1 MINSITIRNVATYDN
16 EGVKINNLKKINFIY
31 GGNGTGK
38 TTISNYLKNQKKD
51 EKDEK
56 DEKDNKYNDC
66 EIVWKNDLPVS
77 TLVYNKKFRDE
88 NFGLGKIKGVFTL
101 GKATKDDKEIVE
113 SKLAELKN
121 LREEEGKK
129 IQTLNKFDD
138 EKNYIETSFIELCW
152 RKLKVK
158 YENVFYEA
166 FKGALHK
173 KTFKDKLLNEFD
185 SNTNTNTNN
194 LVSYD
199 NLLERAKTIFGEV
212 PENIEPLRLIE
223 FDYILRI
230 EENSIWNK
238 KIIGKRDI
246 DIAGFIQRLNIS
258 DWVHQGKDYI
268 QKDSDICP
276 FCQQKTITDDFKK
289 QLEDFFDQSYINDI
303 NLLKELFGSYT
314 NLTSNIL
321 NELNKIE
328 EREKNLGNS
337 KLDID
342 KYSSYLKT
350 LNSQIIANNEK
361 INTKLKEPSR
371 EITLQSVREQLVLI
385 SNLINEAN
393 EKIRTH
399 NQIVTNFN
407 SEKNILISDIW
418 KFLSEELKNEIAEFK
433 RNFNGKNNA
442 IENIKR
448 FLEENEKK
456 QSILENEIKELNKN
470 IVGIES
476 TIDDINTLL
485 RNMGFLSFKIVSA
498 EEKGYYKIIREN
510 GEVAEDTLSEGE
522 ITFITFLYF
531 LQLAEGGL
539 SEDNITE
546 QRVLVIDD
554 PISSLD
560 SNILFIVSTLLK
572 DFIKK
577 IKEGKGNIV
586 QLILFTHNIYFHK
599 EVSFVDMRNNDSKN
613 ITNYLILR
621 KNGNISSIQ
630 AYEEKNPI
638 QTSYQLLWSEMRND
652 NISSILSIQ
661 NIMRRILENYFKL
674 LGNITDET
682 IIDKFP
688 TIPDKQICKSLY
700 YWINH
705 GSHSLNEDIELELAE
720 HTIQNYKDVFKKI
733 FEYSGHIAHYN
744 MMMGISENN

>member
-1 MINSITIRNVATYDN
+1 MIDSITIKNVATYDN

-56 DEKDNKYNDC
+56 DNKYNDC
-66 EIVWKNDLPVS
+66 KIVWKNGLQVS

-101 GKATKDDKEIVE
+101 GKATKDNKEIVE

-121 LREEEGKK
+121 LREGKGKK
-129 IQTLNKFDD
+129 IETLKKFND
-138 EKNYIETSFIELCW
+138 EKDNIETSFIELCW
-152 RKLKVK
+152 KELKIE
-158 YENVFYEA
+158 YENIFYEA
-166 FKGALHK
+166 FKGSLHK

-185 SNTNTNTNN
+185 SNTNN

-199 NLLERAKTIFGEV
+199 NLLERAKTIFGKV
-212 PENIEPLRLIE
+212 PENIEALKLIE

-289 QLEDFFDQSYINDI
+289 QLEDFFDESYINDI
-303 NLLKELFGSYT
+303 NSLKELFGSYT

-321 NELNKIE
+321 NELYKIE
-328 EREKNLGNS
+328 EREKNLGNT

-361 INTKLKEPSR
+361 LKTKLKEPSR
-371 EITLQSVREQLVLI
+371 EIILQPIEEQLKLI
-385 SNLINEAN
+385 VNLINEAN
-393 EKIRTH
+393 KKIEKH
-399 NQIVTNFN
+399 NQIVVDFN
-407 SEKNILISDIW
+407 NQRNILINDIW
-418 KFLSEELKNEIAEFK
+418 KFLSEEFKNQINKFNIEI
-433 RNFNGKNNA
+433 NKNKNA
-442 IENIKR
+442 IEGINKWI
-448 FLEENEKK
+448 EENEKR
-456 QSILENEIKELNKN
+456 QSILENEIKKLNKN

-498 EEKGYYKIIREN
+498 EEKGYYQIIREN
-510 GEVAEDTLSEGE
+510 GEIAEDTLSEGE

-572 DFIKK
+572 DFIKN

-613 ITNYLILR
+613 ITNYWILR

-700 YWINH
+700 YWIND

-720 HTIQNYKDVFKKI
+720 YTIQNYKDVFKKI

-744 MMMGISENN
+744 MMMGISESD

>member
-38 TTISNYLKNQKKD
+38 TTISNYLKNQK
-51 EKDEK
+51 KDEK

-613 ITNYLILR
+613 ITNYWILR

-700 YWINH
+700 YWIND

>member
-38 TTISNYLKNQKKD
+38 TTISNYLKNQK
-51 EKDEK
+51 K

-303 NLLKELFGSYT
+303 N
-314 NLTSNIL
+314 
-321 NELNKIE
+321 
-328 EREKNLGNS
+328 
-337 KLDID
+337 
-342 KYSSYLKT
+342 
-350 LNSQIIANNEK
+350 
-361 INTKLKEPSR
+361 
-371 EITLQSVREQLVLI
+371 
-385 SNLINEAN
+385 
-393 EKIRTH
+393 
-399 NQIVTNFN
+399 
-407 SEKNILISDIW
+407 
-418 KFLSEELKNEIAEFK
+418 
-433 RNFNGKNNA
+433 
-442 IENIKR
+442 
-448 FLEENEKK
+448 
-456 QSILENEIKELNKN
+456 
-470 IVGIES
+470 
-476 TIDDINTLL
+476 
-485 RNMGFLSFKIVSA
+485 
-498 EEKGYYKIIREN
+498 
-510 GEVAEDTLSEGE
+510 
-522 ITFITFLYF
+522 
-531 LQLAEGGL
+531 
-539 SEDNITE
+539 
-546 QRVLVIDD
+546 
-554 PISSLD
+554 
-560 SNILFIVSTLLK
+560 
-572 DFIKK
+572 
-577 IKEGKGNIV
+577 
-586 QLILFTHNIYFHK
+586 
-599 EVSFVDMRNNDSKN
+599 
-613 ITNYLILR
+613 
-621 KNGNISSIQ
+621 
-630 AYEEKNPI
+630 
-638 QTSYQLLWSEMRND
+638 
-652 NISSILSIQ
+652 
-661 NIMRRILENYFKL
+661 
-674 LGNITDET
+674 
-682 IIDKFP
+682 
-688 TIPDKQICKSLY
+688 
-700 YWINH
+700 
-705 GSHSLNEDIELELAE
+705 
-720 HTIQNYKDVFKKI
+720 
-733 FEYSGHIAHYN
+733 
-744 MMMGISENN
+744 

>member
-1 MINSITIRNVATYDN
+1 MIDSITIKNVATYDN

-38 TTISNYLKNQKKD
+38 TTISNYLKNQND
-51 EKDEK
+51 D
-56 DEKDNKYNDC
+56 KYNDC
-66 EIVWKNDLPVS
+66 EIVWKNNLSVS

-101 GKATKDDKEIVE
+101 GKATKDEKELVE
-113 SKLAELKN
+113 SKLVELKN
-121 LREEEGKK
+121 LKQLEETGRGSLKGH
-129 IQTLNKFDD
+129 NDA
-138 EKNYIETSFIELCW
+138 KNVIETSFIELCW
-152 RKLKVK
+152 KKLKVE
-158 YENVFYEA
+158 YEDVFREA

-173 KTFKDKLLNEFD
+173 NPFKEKLLNEFD
-185 SNTNTNTNN
+185 NNTNN

-199 NLLERAKTIFGEV
+199 NLLERAKTIFGKV
-212 PENIEPLRLIE
+212 PENIEPLSLIE
-223 FDYILRI
+223 FNYILQI

-238 KIIGKRDI
+238 KVVGKRDI
-246 DIAGFIQRLNIS
+246 DIAGFVQRLNIS
-258 DWVHQGKDYI
+258 DWVHQGKNYI
-268 QKDSDICP
+268 QKDSNVCP
-276 FCQQKTITDDFKK
+276 FCQQETITDDFKK
-289 QLEDFFDQSYINDI
+289 QLENFFDESYINDI
-303 NLLKELFGSYT
+303 NLLKELFSSYT
-314 NLTSNIL
+314 ALTSNIL
-321 NELNKIE
+321 NELNNIE
-328 EREKNLGNS
+328 EREKNLGNT

-350 LNSQIIANNEK
+350 LNSQFIANNEK
-361 INTKLKEPSR
+361 LKTKLKEPSR
-371 EITLQSVREQLVLI
+371 EITLQSVREQLELI

-393 EKIRTH
+393 EKIRIH

-407 SEKNILISDIW
+407 NEKKILISDIW
-418 KFLSEELKNEIAEFK
+418 KFLSEELRNEITEFK
-433 RNFNGKNNA
+433 RNINGKNRA
-442 IENIKR
+442 IESIEG
-448 FLEENEKK
+448 FLEENNRR
-456 QSILENEIKELNKN
+456 QSILEDEIKELNKN

-498 EEKGYYKIIREN
+498 EEKGYYQIIREN
-510 GEVAEDTLSEGE
+510 GEIAEDTLSEGE

-554 PISSLD
+554 PISSLH

-572 DFIKK
+572 DFIKN
-577 IKEGKGNIV
+577 IKEEKGNIV

-613 ITNYLILR
+613 ITNYWILR

-700 YWINH
+700 YWIND

-720 HTIQNYKDVFKKI
+720 YTIQNYKDVFKKI

-744 MMMGISENN
+744 MMMGISESD

>member
-1 MINSITIRNVATYDN
+1 MIDSITIKNVATYDN
-16 EGVKINNLKKINFIY
+16 EGIKVNNLKKINFIY

-38 TTISNYLKNQKKD
+38 TTISNYLKNQND
-51 EKDEK
+51 D
-56 DEKDNKYNDC
+56 KYNDC
-66 EIVWKNDLPVS
+66 EIVWRNNLPVS
-77 TLVYNKKFRDE
+77 TLVYNKRFRDE

-101 GKATKDDKEIVE
+101 GKATKEEKELVE

-121 LREEEGKK
+121 LKQLEETRRGSLKEH
-129 IQTLNKFDD
+129 NDA
-138 EKNYIETSFIELCW
+138 KNGIETSFIELCW
-152 RKLKVK
+152 KKLKVE

-166 FKGALHK
+166 FKGALYK

-185 SNTNTNTNN
+185 SNTNN

-212 PENIEPLRLIE
+212 PENIEPLNLIE
-223 FDYILRI
+223 FDYILQI
-230 EENSIWNK
+230 EENSIWDK
-238 KIIGKRDI
+238 KVVGKRDI
-246 DIAGFIQRLNIS
+246 DIATLIQRLNIS
-258 DWVHQGKDYI
+258 DWVHQGKNYI
-268 QKDSDICP
+268 QKDSNACP
-276 FCQQKTITDDFKK
+276 FCQQETITDDFKK
-289 QLEDFFDQSYINDI
+289 QLENFFDESYINDI
-303 NLLKELFGSYT
+303 NLLNELFGSYT

-328 EREKNLGNS
+328 EREKNLGNT

-399 NQIVTNFN
+399 NQIVTNFSN
-407 SEKNILISDIW
+407 EKNILISDIW
-418 KFLSEELKNEIAEFK
+418 KFLSEELKNEIVEF
-433 RNFNGKNNA
+433 RRNA
-442 IENIKR
+442 IENIEG
-448 FLEENEKK
+448 FLRENEKR

-572 DFIKK
+572 DFIKN

-613 ITNYLILR
+613 ITNYWILR

-630 AYEEKNPI
+630 AYEEENPI

-674 LGNITDET
+674 LGNITAET

-700 YWINH
+700 YWIND

-744 MMMGISENN
+744 MMMGISESD

>member
-1 MINSITIRNVATYDN
+1 MIDSITIKNVATYDN

-38 TTISNYLKNQKKD
+38 TTISNYLKNQKD
-51 EKDEK
+51 V
-56 DEKDNKYNDC
+56 KYNDC
-66 EIVWKNDLPVS
+66 EIVWKNNLSVS

-121 LREEEGKK
+121 LREGKGKK
-129 IQTLNKFDD
+129 IETLKKIND
-138 EKNYIETSFIELCW
+138 EKDDIETSFIELCW
-152 RKLKVK
+152 KELKIE
-158 YENVFYEA
+158 YEDVFREA

-173 KTFKDKLLNEFD
+173 KPFKEKLLNEFD
-185 SNTNTNTNN
+185 NNTNN

-199 NLLERAKTIFGEV
+199 DLLQRANTIFREV
-212 PENIEPLRLIE
+212 PQNIEPLRIIE
-223 FDYILRI
+223 FDNILQI

-238 KIIGKRDI
+238 KVVGKRDI
-246 DIAGFIQRLNIS
+246 DIAGFIQQLNIS
-258 DWVHQGKDYI
+258 DWVHQGKNYI
-268 QKDSDICP
+268 QKDSNVCP
-276 FCQQKTITDDFKK
+276 FCQQETITDDFKK
-289 QLEDFFDQSYINDI
+289 QLENFFDKSYINDI
-303 NLLKELFGSYT
+303 NLLKELFNSYT
-314 NLTSNIL
+314 ALTLNIL
-321 NELNKIE
+321 NELNNIE
-328 EREKNLGNS
+328 EREKNLDNT

-361 INTKLKEPSR
+361 LKTKLKEPSR
-371 EITLQSVREQLVLI
+371 EITLQSVREQLDLI

-393 EKIRTH
+393 EKIRIH
-399 NQIVTNFN
+399 NQIVVDFN
-407 SEKNILISDIW
+407 NQRNILINDIW
-418 KFLSEELKNEIAEFK
+418 KFLSEEFKNQINKFNIEI
-433 RNFNGKNNA
+433 NKNKNA
-442 IENIKR
+442 IEGINKWI
-448 FLEENEKK
+448 EENEKR
-456 QSILENEIKELNKN
+456 QSILEYEIKELNKS

-498 EEKGYYKIIREN
+498 EEKGYYQIIREN
-510 GEVAEDTLSEGE
+510 GEIAEDTLSEGE

-572 DFIKK
+572 DFIKN

-613 ITNYLILR
+613 ITNYWILR
-621 KNGNISSIQ
+621 KNDNISSIQ

-700 YWINH
+700 YWIND
-705 GSHSLNEDIELELAE
+705 GSNSLNEDIELELAE
-720 HTIQNYKDVFKKI
+720 YTIQNYKDVFKKI

-744 MMMGISENN
+744 MMMGISESD

>member
-1 MINSITIRNVATYDN
+1 MIDSITIKNVATYDN

-38 TTISNYLKNQKKD
+38 TTISNYLKNQD
-51 EKDEK
+51 D
-56 DEKDNKYNDC
+56 DKYNDC

-77 TLVYNKKFRDE
+77 TLVYNKRFRDE
-88 NFGLGKIKGVFTL
+88 NFGLGKIKGIFTL
-101 GKATKDDKEIVE
+101 GKATKEDKEFVE

-121 LREEEGKK
+121 LKQLEETRRGSLKEH
-129 IQTLNKFDD
+129 NNA
-138 EKNYIETSFIELCW
+138 KNGIETSFIELCW
-152 RKLKVK
+152 RKLKVE

-185 SNTNTNTNN
+185 SNTNN

-199 NLLERAKTIFGEV
+199 DLLERAKTIFGEV
-212 PENIEPLRLIE
+212 PENIKTLSLIE

-230 EENSIWNK
+230 EENSIWGK
-238 KIIGKRDI
+238 KVVGKKDI
-246 DIAGFIQRLNIS
+246 DIATLIQQLNIS
-258 DWVHQGKDYI
+258 DWVHQGKNYI
-268 QKDSDICP
+268 QKDSNVCP
-276 FCQQKTITDDFKK
+276 FCQQETITDDFKK
-289 QLEDFFDQSYINDI
+289 QLENFFDESYINDI
-303 NLLKELFGSYT
+303 NLLNELFGSYK

-321 NELNKIE
+321 NELYKIE
-328 EREKNLGNS
+328 EREKNLGNT

-371 EITLQSVREQLVLI
+371 EITLQSVREQLMLI

-393 EKIRTH
+393 EKIKTH

-407 SEKNILISDIW
+407 NEKNILISDIW
-418 KFLSEELKNEIAEFK
+418 KFLSEELKNEIVEFR
-433 RNFNGKNNA
+433 RNINGKNNA
-442 IENIKR
+442 IENIER
-448 FLEENEKK
+448 FLRENNRR

-546 QRVLVIDD
+546 QSVLVIDD

-572 DFIKK
+572 DFIKN

-613 ITNYLILR
+613 ITNYWILR

-630 AYEEKNPI
+630 AYEEILPFFLKI
-638 QTSYQLLWSEMRND
+638 Q
-652 NISSILSIQ
+652 
-661 NIMRRILENYFKL
+661 
-674 LGNITDET
+674 
-682 IIDKFP
+682 
-688 TIPDKQICKSLY
+688 
-700 YWINH
+700 
-705 GSHSLNEDIELELAE
+705 
-720 HTIQNYKDVFKKI
+720 
-733 FEYSGHIAHYN
+733 
-744 MMMGISENN
+744 

>member
-1 MINSITIRNVATYDN
+1 M
-16 EGVKINNLKKINFIY
+16 
-31 GGNGTGK
+31 
-38 TTISNYLKNQKKD
+38 
-51 EKDEK
+51 
-56 DEKDNKYNDC
+56 
-66 EIVWKNDLPVS
+66 
-77 TLVYNKKFRDE
+77 
-88 NFGLGKIKGVFTL
+88 
-101 GKATKDDKEIVE
+101 
-113 SKLAELKN
+113 
-121 LREEEGKK
+121 
-129 IQTLNKFDD
+129 
-138 EKNYIETSFIELCW
+138 
-152 RKLKVK
+152 
-158 YENVFYEA
+158 
-166 FKGALHK
+166 
-173 KTFKDKLLNEFD
+173 
-185 SNTNTNTNN
+185 
-194 LVSYD
+194 
-199 NLLERAKTIFGEV
+199 
-212 PENIEPLRLIE
+212 
-223 FDYILRI
+223 
-230 EENSIWNK
+230 
-238 KIIGKRDI
+238 
-246 DIAGFIQRLNIS
+246 
-258 DWVHQGKDYI
+258 
-268 QKDSDICP
+268 
-276 FCQQKTITDDFKK
+276 
-289 QLEDFFDQSYINDI
+289 
-303 NLLKELFGSYT
+303 KELFGSYT

-371 EITLQSVREQLVLI
+371 ELTLQPVREQLVLI

-393 EKIRTH
+393 EKIKTH

-407 SEKNILISDIW
+407 NEKNILISDIW
-418 KFLSEELKNEIAEFK
+418 KFLSEELKNEIAEFR

-442 IENIKR
+442 IENIKG
-448 FLEENEKK
+448 FLRENNRR

-572 DFIKK
+572 DFIKN

-613 ITNYLILR
+613 ITNYWILR

-700 YWINH
+700 YWIND

-720 HTIQNYKDVFKKI
+720 YTIQNYKDVFKKI

-744 MMMGISENN
+744 MMMGISESD

>member
-1 MINSITIRNVATYDN
+1 MIDSITIKNVATYDN

-38 TTISNYLKNQKKD
+38 TTISNYLKNQD
-51 EKDEK
+51 D
-56 DEKDNKYNDC
+56 DKYNDC

-77 TLVYNKKFRDE
+77 TLVYNKRFRDE
-88 NFGLGKIKGVFTL
+88 NFGLGKIKGIFTL
-101 GKATKDDKEIVE
+101 GKATKEDKEFVE

-121 LREEEGKK
+121 LKQLEETRRGSLKEH
-129 IQTLNKFDD
+129 NNA
-138 EKNYIETSFIELCW
+138 KNGIETSFIELCW
-152 RKLKVK
+152 RKLKVE

-185 SNTNTNTNN
+185 SNTNN

-199 NLLERAKTIFGEV
+199 NLLERAKTIFGKV
-212 PENIEPLRLIE
+212 PENIEALKLIE

-289 QLEDFFDQSYINDI
+289 QLEDFFDESYINDI
-303 NLLKELFGSYT
+303 NSLKELFGSYT

-321 NELNKIE
+321 NELYKIE
-328 EREKNLGNS
+328 EREKNLGNT

-361 INTKLKEPSR
+361 LKTKLKEPSR
-371 EITLQSVREQLVLI
+371 EIILQPIEEQLKLI
-385 SNLINEAN
+385 VNLINEAN
-393 EKIRTH
+393 KKIEKH
-399 NQIVTNFN
+399 NQIVVDFN
-407 SEKNILISDIW
+407 NQRNILINDIW
-418 KFLSEELKNEIAEFK
+418 KFLSEEFKNQINKFNIEI
-433 RNFNGKNNA
+433 NKNKNA
-442 IENIKR
+442 IEGINKWI
-448 FLEENEKK
+448 EENEKR
-456 QSILENEIKELNKN
+456 QSILENEIKKLNKN

-498 EEKGYYKIIREN
+498 EEKGYYQIIREN
-510 GEVAEDTLSEGE
+510 GEIAEDTLSEGE

-572 DFIKK
+572 DFIKN

-613 ITNYLILR
+613 ITNYWILR

-700 YWINH
+700 YWIND

-720 HTIQNYKDVFKKI
+720 YTIQNYKDVFKKI

-744 MMMGISENN
+744 MMMGISESD

>member
-1 MINSITIRNVATYDN
+1 MIDSITIKNVATYDN

-38 TTISNYLKNQKKD
+38 TTISNYLKNQD
-51 EKDEK
+51 D
-56 DEKDNKYNDC
+56 DKYNDC

-77 TLVYNKKFRDE
+77 TLVYNKRFRDE
-88 NFGLGKIKGVFTL
+88 NFGLGKIKGIFTL
-101 GKATKDDKEIVE
+101 GKATKEDKEFVE

-121 LREEEGKK
+121 LKQLEETRRGSLKEH
-129 IQTLNKFDD
+129 NNA
-138 EKNYIETSFIELCW
+138 KNGIETSFIELCW
-152 RKLKVK
+152 RKLKVE

-185 SNTNTNTNN
+185 SNTNN

-199 NLLERAKTIFGEV
+199 DLLERAKTIFGEV
-212 PENIEPLRLIE
+212 PENIKTLSLIE

-230 EENSIWNK
+230 EENSIWGK
-238 KIIGKRDI
+238 KVVGKKDI
-246 DIAGFIQRLNIS
+246 DIATLIQQLNIS
-258 DWVHQGKDYI
+258 DWVHQGKNYI
-268 QKDSDICP
+268 QKDSNVCP
-276 FCQQKTITDDFKK
+276 FCQQETITDDFKK
-289 QLEDFFDQSYINDI
+289 QLENFFDESYINDI
-303 NLLKELFGSYT
+303 NLLNELFGSYK

-321 NELNKIE
+321 NELYKIE
-328 EREKNLGNS
+328 EREKNLGNT

-371 EITLQSVREQLVLI
+371 EITLQSVREQLMLI

-393 EKIRTH
+393 EKIKTH

-407 SEKNILISDIW
+407 NEKNILISDIW
-418 KFLSEELKNEIAEFK
+418 KFLSEELKNEIVEFR
-433 RNFNGKNNA
+433 RNINGKNNA
-442 IENIKR
+442 IENIER
-448 FLEENEKK
+448 FLRENNRR

-572 DFIKK
+572 DFIKN

-613 ITNYLILR
+613 ITNYWILR

-630 AYEEKNPI
+630 AYEEILPFFLKI
-638 QTSYQLLWSEMRND
+638 Q
-652 NISSILSIQ
+652 
-661 NIMRRILENYFKL
+661 
-674 LGNITDET
+674 
-682 IIDKFP
+682 
-688 TIPDKQICKSLY
+688 
-700 YWINH
+700 
-705 GSHSLNEDIELELAE
+705 
-720 HTIQNYKDVFKKI
+720 
-733 FEYSGHIAHYN
+733 
-744 MMMGISENN
+744 

>member
-1 MINSITIRNVATYDN
+1 MIDSITIKNVATYDN

-38 TTISNYLKNQKKD
+38 TTISNYLKNQND
-51 EKDEK
+51 D
-56 DEKDNKYNDC
+56 KYNDC
-66 EIVWKNDLPVS
+66 EIVWKNNLSVS

-101 GKATKDDKEIVE
+101 GKATKDEKELVE
-113 SKLAELKN
+113 SKLVELKN
-121 LREEEGKK
+121 LKQLEETGRGSLKGH
-129 IQTLNKFDD
+129 NDA
-138 EKNYIETSFIELCW
+138 KNVIETSFIELCW
-152 RKLKVK
+152 KKLKVE
-158 YENVFYEA
+158 YEDVFREA

-173 KTFKDKLLNEFD
+173 NPFKEKLLNEFD
-185 SNTNTNTNN
+185 NNTNN

-199 NLLERAKTIFGEV
+199 NLLERAKTIFGKV
-212 PENIEPLRLIE
+212 PENIEPLSLIE
-223 FDYILRI
+223 FNYILQI

-238 KIIGKRDI
+238 KVVGKRDI
-246 DIAGFIQRLNIS
+246 DIAGFVQRLNIS
-258 DWVHQGKDYI
+258 DWVHQGKNYI
-268 QKDSDICP
+268 QKDSNVCP
-276 FCQQKTITDDFKK
+276 FCQQETITDDFKK
-289 QLEDFFDQSYINDI
+289 QLENFFDESYINDI
-303 NLLKELFGSYT
+303 NLLKELFSSYT
-314 NLTSNIL
+314 ALTSNIL
-321 NELNKIE
+321 NELNNIE
-328 EREKNLGNS
+328 EREKNLGNT

-350 LNSQIIANNEK
+350 LNSQFIANNEK
-361 INTKLKEPSR
+361 LKTKLKEPSR
-371 EITLQSVREQLVLI
+371 EITLQSVREQLELI

-393 EKIRTH
+393 EKIRIH

-407 SEKNILISDIW
+407 NEKKILISDIW
-418 KFLSEELKNEIAEFK
+418 KFLSEELRNEITEFK
-433 RNFNGKNNA
+433 RNINGKNRA
-442 IENIKR
+442 IESIEG
-448 FLEENEKK
+448 FLEENNRR
-456 QSILENEIKELNKN
+456 QSILEDEIKELNKN

-498 EEKGYYKIIREN
+498 EEKGYYQIIREN
-510 GEVAEDTLSEGE
+510 GEIAEDTLSEGE

-572 DFIKK
+572 DFIKN
-577 IKEGKGNIV
+577 IKEEKGNIV

-613 ITNYLILR
+613 ITNYWILR

-700 YWINH
+700 YWIND

-720 HTIQNYKDVFKKI
+720 YTIQNYKDVFKKI

-744 MMMGISENN
+744 MMMGISESD

>member
-1 MINSITIRNVATYDN
+1 MIDSITIKNVATYDN
-16 EGVKINNLKKINFIY
+16 EGIKVNNLKKINFIY

-38 TTISNYLKNQKKD
+38 TTISNYLKNQD
-51 EKDEK
+51 D
-56 DEKDNKYNDC
+56 DKYNDC

-77 TLVYNKKFRDE
+77 TLVYNKRFRDE
-88 NFGLGKIKGVFTL
+88 NFGLGKIKGIFTL
-101 GKATKDDKEIVE
+101 GKATKEDKEFVE

-121 LREEEGKK
+121 LKQLEETRRGSLKEH
-129 IQTLNKFDD
+129 NNA
-138 EKNYIETSFIELCW
+138 KNGIETSFIELCW
-152 RKLKVK
+152 RKLKVE

-185 SNTNTNTNN
+185 SNTNN

-199 NLLERAKTIFGEV
+199 DLLERAKTIFGEV
-212 PENIEPLRLIE
+212 PENIETLSLIE

-230 EENSIWNK
+230 EENSIWGK
-238 KIIGKRDI
+238 KVVGKKDI
-246 DIAGFIQRLNIS
+246 DIAALIQRLNIS
-258 DWVHQGKDYI
+258 DWVHQGKNYI
-268 QKDSDICP
+268 QKDSNVCP
-276 FCQQKTITDDFKK
+276 FCQQETITDDFKK
-289 QLEDFFDQSYINDI
+289 QLENFFDESYINDI
-303 NLLKELFGSYT
+303 NLLNELFGSYT

-321 NELNKIE
+321 NELYKIE
-328 EREKNLGNS
+328 EREKNLGNT

-407 SEKNILISDIW
+407 NEKNILISDIW
-418 KFLSEELKNEIAEFK
+418 KFLSEELKNEIVEFR
-433 RNFNGKNNA
+433 RNINGKNNA
-442 IENIKR
+442 IENIER
-448 FLEENEKK
+448 FLRENNRR

-572 DFIKK
+572 DFIKN

-613 ITNYLILR
+613 ITNYWILR

-674 LGNITDET
+674 LGNITTAET

-700 YWINH
+700 YWIND

-720 HTIQNYKDVFKKI
+720 HTIQNYKDVFRKI
-733 FEYSGHIAHYN
+733 FKYSGHIAHYN
-744 MMMGISENN
+744 MMMGISESD

>member
-1 MINSITIRNVATYDN
+1 MIDSITIKNVATYDN

-38 TTISNYLKNQKKD
+38 TTISNYLKNQND
-51 EKDEK
+51 D
-56 DEKDNKYNDC
+56 KYNDC
-66 EIVWKNDLPVS
+66 EIVWKNNLSVS

-101 GKATKDDKEIVE
+101 GKATKDEKELVE

-121 LREEEGKK
+121 LKQLEETGRGSLKGH
-129 IQTLNKFDD
+129 NDA
-138 EKNYIETSFIELCW
+138 KNVIETSFIELCW
-152 RKLKVK
+152 KKLKVE
-158 YENVFYEA
+158 YEDVFREA

-173 KTFKDKLLNEFD
+173 NPFKEKLLNEFD
-185 SNTNTNTNN
+185 NNTNN

-199 NLLERAKTIFGEV
+199 NLLERAKTIFGKV
-212 PENIEPLRLIE
+212 PENIEPLSLIE
-223 FDYILRI
+223 FNYILQI

-238 KIIGKRDI
+238 KVVGKRDI
-246 DIAGFIQRLNIS
+246 DIAGFVQRLNIS
-258 DWVHQGKDYI
+258 DWVHQGKNYI
-268 QKDSDICP
+268 QKDSNVCP
-276 FCQQKTITDDFKK
+276 FCQQETITDDFKK
-289 QLEDFFDQSYINDI
+289 QLENFFDESYINDI
-303 NLLKELFGSYT
+303 NLLKELFSSYT
-314 NLTSNIL
+314 ALTSNIL
-321 NELNKIE
+321 NELNNIE
-328 EREKNLGNS
+328 EREKNLGNT

-350 LNSQIIANNEK
+350 LNSQFIANNEK
-361 INTKLKEPSR
+361 LKTKLKEPSR
-371 EITLQSVREQLVLI
+371 EITLQSVREQLELI

-393 EKIRTH
+393 EKIRIH

-407 SEKNILISDIW
+407 NEKKILISDIW
-418 KFLSEELKNEIAEFK
+418 KFLSEELRNEITEFK
-433 RNFNGKNNA
+433 RNINGKNRA
-442 IENIKR
+442 IESIEG
-448 FLEENEKK
+448 FLEENNRR
-456 QSILENEIKELNKN
+456 QSILEDEIKELNKN

-498 EEKGYYKIIREN
+498 EEKGYYQIIREN
-510 GEVAEDTLSEGE
+510 GEIAEDTLSEGE

-572 DFIKK
+572 DFIKN
-577 IKEGKGNIV
+577 IKEEKGNIV

-613 ITNYLILR
+613 ITNYWILR

-700 YWINH
+700 YWIND

-720 HTIQNYKDVFKKI
+720 YTIQNYKDVLKKI

-744 MMMGISENN
+744 MMMGISESD